1 MAAPIYFKDSTNP
14 EGLFEYD
21 IQTKQ
26 FRYRAPNQQDFLLI
40 KDPQA
45 VEMANKQLLDYAAT
59 MQAKSTPTT
68 TSITNPDEI
77 AILGGQ
83 TNTLPPTEAEMARAQ
98 QDFDKFAQRRDL
110 TRNLGP
116 AALIGGIGAAAQLGQ
131 AIAPRT
137 LGNIQDRYAAE
148 ELDRLQALERRGQLG
163 LTEGERAEM
172 ERQMMNP
179 VRTMARDIQRAGE
192 AERASSGVVTS
203 AASQVRADRERQRLI
218 ADQARQAG
226 AQIAAADMA
235 KADQQMRK
243 MEQLIAYK
251 GQRSQQAIANLQKT
265 GMDIAYLA
273 GLARAGKAMEQIDPS
288 GLMSVAP
295 DADSAVRLSK
305 QLTRAQDFGG
315 ISQREIEQI
324 AKRNNIEDPKAL
336 EFLVNNY
343 ATQTQKTSLGD
354 TIKQGRMTEIEQI
367 ESNVSKMTPGEQPS
381 GQLSTSKADELAS
394 ALSEP
399 EDLVT
404 QSAEEEER
412 RRKLAVQFGSAD
424 VQRDLEKTIE
434 DKLLKQNLSYD
445 DLSVR
450 ELDYLVANSVFEES
464 IRRRQARGQ

>member
-1 MAAPIYFKDSTNP
+1 MAAPIKYFDLTEGGKGNFFEVDPNTFQGTYVYADGRREPITAGDSIAAARQQYQANL
-14 EGLFEYD
+14 ELQG
-21 IQTKQ
+21 IQQRNVPTAAAA
-26 FRYRAPNQQDFLLI
+26 APVARTQAPLSATDAAALQDF
-40 KDPQA
+40 
-45 VEMANKQLLDYAAT
+45 NKF
-59 MQAKSTPTT
+59 S
-68 TSITNPDEI
+68 
-77 AILGGQ
+77 
-83 TNTLPPTEAEMARAQ
+83 
-98 QDFDKFAQRRDL
+98 QRRDL
-110 TRNLGP
+110 TRSLGP

-131 AIAPRT
+131 VIAPRR

-163 LTEGERAEM
+163 LTEGERGEM
-172 ERQMMNP
+172 ERQMMDP
-179 VRTMARDIQRAGE
+179 VRTMSRDIQRAGE

-226 AQIAAADMA
+226 AQIAQADMA

-324 AKRNNIEDPKAL
+324 AKRNDISSDGVKFLIE
-336 EFLVNNY
+336 NY
-343 ATQTQKTSLGD
+343 ATQTQPSSLAD
-354 TIKQGRMTEIEQI
+354 TFTQGRRTEAEQT
-367 ESNVSKMTPGEQPS
+367 ETEVARMTP
-381 GQLSTSKADELAS
+381 AS
-394 ALSEP
+394 AGFDLNELFKREQLGLPLSP
-399 EDLVT
+399 EEQEYLD
-404 QSAEEEER
+404 SIKRAREFES
-412 RRKLAVQFGSAD
+412 K
-424 VQRDLEKTIE
+424 RDA
-434 DKLLKQNLSYD
+434 Q
-445 DLSVR
+445 
-450 ELDYLVANSVFEES
+450 
-464 IRRRQARGQ
+464 